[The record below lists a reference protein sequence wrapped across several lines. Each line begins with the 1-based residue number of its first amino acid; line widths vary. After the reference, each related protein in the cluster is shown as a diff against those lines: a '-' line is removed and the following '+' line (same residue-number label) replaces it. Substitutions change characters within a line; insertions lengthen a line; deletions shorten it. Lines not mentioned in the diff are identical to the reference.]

1 MEINKK
7 LKREENKDISGE
19 ITANHSAETDTIDV
33 TTRYCDTDG
42 EEKELKNKGLSDHV
56 ESGASN
62 KGASSN
68 VMQTCIDCFQDF
80 FHTLVSLKLMH
91 DTELVEKCF
100 DSLVVNSERF
110 SSLEKGYGL
119 IEDDGVDIDDECG
132 WSGDLRIP
140 LPLVDEKGLEAFSN
154 ACQLLV
160 EFASFPMYCA
170 DTRQRDT
177 SQKQGTLKKPH
188 YFKTLDF
195 FFFLSEL
202 NYTCILLLSL

>member
-1 MEINKK
+1 MEINEK
-7 LKREENKDISGE
+7 LKREETKDISGE
-19 ITANHSAETDTIDV
+19 TTANHSSETDTIDV

-42 EEKELKNKGLSDHV
+42 EGKELKNKGLSDHV

-91 DTELVEKCF
+91 DTELVQKCF

-110 SSLEKGYGL
+110 STLEKGYGL
-119 IEDDGVDIDDECG
+119 IEDDGVELDEECG
-132 WSGDLRIP
+132 RSGDMRVP
-140 LPLVDEKGLEAFSN
+140 LPLVDEKSLEAFSN

-170 DTRQRDT
+170 DTRQPDT
-177 SQKQGTLKKPH
+177 SQKQGILFKSHTTLR
-188 YFKTLDF
+188 F
-195 FFFLSEL
+195 
-202 NYTCILLLSL
+202 

>member
-7 LKREENKDISGE
+7 LKQEENKDISGE
-19 ITANHSAETDTIDV
+19 ATANDSAETDTIDV

-42 EEKELKNKGLSDHV
+42 EGKELKNKGLSDHV

-80 FHTLVSLKLMH
+80 FHTLVNLKLMH
-91 DTELVEKCF
+91 DTELVQKCF

-119 IEDDGVDIDDECG
+119 IEDDGVDRDEECG
-132 WSGDLRIP
+132 RSGDMRIP
-140 LPLVDEKGLEAFSN
+140 LPLVDEKSLEAFSN

-170 DTRQRDT
+170 DTRQPDT
-177 SQKQGTLKKPH
+177 SQKQGILIKSHTTLR
-188 YFKTLDF
+188 L
-195 FFFLSEL
+195 
-202 NYTCILLLSL
+202 